1 MSSREYYVINRNGEK
16 EPIRISEIQRRIQE
30 LCLMDPVL
38 DVDAG
43 HIAIETMK
51 HFPSRPI
58 STTEIDTITSSV
70 CEGLFVDSGMR
81 TEFEKLASRLLIS
94 SHHKN
99 TSSSFVDKVNLLN
112 TQYRRVHAAEGE
124 FQEQIK
130 LISTSFVEFVNRN
143 REVIEARIDYN
154 RDFLL
159 NAAGFKTLKRSYLL
173 KDFEDKVVER
183 WQDAI
188 MRVAIGVHIRDAERD
203 IDQIFRLYDMMSM
216 QLCTH
221 ATPTIFNAGIINGQL
236 SSCFLMGSDDSLYG
250 IMKAATDAATISKY
264 AGGIGIHNKWRSA
277 GSYIKST
284 NGRTNGKIP
293 FYEIM
298 SAVSRAVDQGGSK
311 RKGSFAIYEPL
322 HDADILNFLSLRYIA
337 GDNKNRVLFLAVWVP
352 DLFMERVKSGET
364 WSMFSSDDCPALY
377 DTWGDAYKAA
387 YLNCEANKNLVR
399 NTIPARELFKMI
411 CSIQNES
418 GMPYIIYGDSANRFS
433 NQQNLGT
440 IRSSNLCSEIIMY
453 SDASEYGVC
462 NLASICLGRFVE
474 DGDLGYKEFP
484 VNPKFNYMKLIDTV
498 KLLTNTLNAVIDNN
512 FYPVPEAERSNM
524 RHRPIGLGVQG
535 LANVFAMMQ
544 TTFESPEARV
554 INRKIF
560 ETIYYTALSE
570 SCAIAQREEKR
581 LRAVLKKD
589 GVVYINDIEYKEASD
604 LPPYIGAYSSFQGSP
619 LHKGKFRWEL
629 SGLKPEDL
637 LLKYDWDS
645 LRAKI
650 SRYGIKNSLLVAL
663 MPTAS
668 TSLIMDQIEAFE
680 PFKTNFHLRNVNA
693 GSIFTYNK
701 YMIHDF
707 RQLGIL
713 NSTLAKHILSNNGS
727 VKRIDNLPDFY
738 KQKYKTAYEIDN
750 EALLQLAIDRQH
762 FVDQSQSMNW
772 YMEHGVNF
780 NEFKKLQ
787 FMAWRGGI
795 VTGAYYTHQLPVSE
809 AIKITVDD
817 SLLGNISVDI
827 KEDDFDGD
835 MCLACGS

>member
-1 MSSREYYVINRNGEK
+1 MSTQEYYVINRKGEK
-16 EPIRISEIQRRIQE
+16 EPIRIAKVQKRIEE
-30 LCLMDPVL
+30 LCLMDPAL
-38 DVDAG
+38 EVDSG

-51 HFPSRPI
+51 QFPSHPI
-58 STTEIDTITSSV
+58 STTKIDKITASV
-70 CEGLFVDSGMR
+70 CEGLFISSGMR
-81 TEFEKLASRLLIS
+81 TEFDKLASRLLVS

-124 FQEQIK
+124 LAEQIK
-130 LISTSFVEFVNRN
+130 LMSATFVEFANRH
-143 REVIEARIDYN
+143 RAAIEAKIDYS

-159 NAAGFKTLKRSYLL
+159 NAAGFKTLLRSYLL
-173 KDFEDKVVER
+173 KDINETVVER

-188 MRVAIGVHIRDAERD
+188 MRVAIGVHLRDAENSM
-203 IDQIFRLYDMMSM
+203 DQIFQLYDAISQ

-236 SSCFLMGSDDSLYG
+236 SSCFLMGSDDSLHG

-264 AGGIGIHNKWRSA
+264 AGGIGLHNKWRAA

-293 FYEIM
+293 FYDIM
-298 SAVSRAVDQGGSK
+298 SSVSRAVDQGGSK

-322 HDADILNFLSLRYIA
+322 HDAEIFNFLSLRSIT
-337 GDNKNRVLFLAVWVP
+337 GENKNRVLFLAVWVP
-352 DLFMERVKSGET
+352 DLFMERVKSGEL
-364 WSMFSSDDCPALY
+364 WSMFSSDECPSLY
-377 DTWGDAYKAA
+377 DTWGDEYRSA
-387 YLNCEANKNLVR
+387 YLACESNPNLIRKQV
-399 NTIPARELFKMI
+399 PARDLFKMI
-411 CSIQNES
+411 CNIQNES
-418 GMPYIIYGDSANRFS
+418 GMPYIVYGDSANRYS

-453 SDASEYGVC
+453 SDSSEYGVC

-474 DGDLGYKEFP
+474 DGDLGYREFP
-484 VNPKFNYMKLIDTV
+484 AQPRFNYTKLIDTV
-498 KLLTNTLNAVIDNN
+498 KLLVNTLNAVIDNN
-512 FYPVPEAERSNM
+512 FYPVPEAARSNLL
-524 RHRPIGLGVQG
+524 HRPIGLGVQG

-544 TTFESPEARV
+544 ITFESPEART

-560 ETIYYTALSE
+560 ETIYYAAVSE
-570 SCAIAQREEKR
+570 SCAIAQREERCIKAALKR
-581 LRAVLKKD
+581 D
-589 GVVYINDIEYKEASD
+589 GVVHIGDVEFKDSAD
-604 LPPYIGAYSSFQGSP
+604 LPPYMGAYSSFQGSP
-619 LHKGKFRWEL
+619 LHQGKFRWEL

-650 SRYGIKNSLLVAL
+650 QRYGVKNSLLVAL

-680 PFKTNFHLRNVNA
+680 PFKTNLHLRNVNA
-693 GSIFTYNK
+693 GSMFTYNK

-707 RQLGIL
+707 HKLGIL
-713 NSTLAKHILSNNGS
+713 NTALTQHILSNNGS
-727 VKRIDNLPDFY
+727 VQKIDNLPEFI

-772 YMEHGVNF
+772 YMEKGVNY

-787 FMAWRGGI
+787 FMAWRSGI

-809 AIKITVDD
+809 ALKITVDPTF
-817 SLLGNISVDI
+817 LGSFKVDI
-827 KEDDFDGD
+827 NDDFDGD